1 MKNCVIVIPVLNPDK
16 SFYPYVEKLHEE
28 AFRSI
33 IIINDGSEN
42 NLDYIFNRCSHLQN
56 VTVLKHA
63 VNLGKG
69 RALKT
74 AFNYIL
80 NHEDLKKAEGVITVD
95 ADGQHKLEDVMTL
108 CGSLNE
114 SERKLILGVRSFNEK
129 HVPRKN
135 MLGNTIT
142 RKVFKLLYGK
152 SLKDTQTG
160 LRGLSMDILHY
171 YIDLEGERFNYETN
185 MLIETVSRQF
195 DIEEIPIETVYI
207 DDNSSSHFNK
217 VKDSFEIYLLLFK
230 NFFKFISVSF
240 VSFIIDISLFQLFL
254 FILRFTF
261 SRRQIVAATLLAR
274 TGSSL
279 FNYTVNRS
287 FVFESKQKWNKTI
300 AGYYTLVVAEAL
312 LSGFS
317 VYFIYQMTGF
327 RQVFIKVFVD
337 LVIFLISY
345 RVQKLIVFKD

>member
-1 MKNCVIVIPVLNPDK
+1 MKNCIIVIPVLNPDK
-16 SFYPYVEKLHEE
+16 SFYPYVEKLHKER
-28 AFRSI
+28 FRSI
-33 IIINDGSEN
+33 LIVNDGSEEE
-42 NLDYIFNRCSHLQN
+42 LEYIFNRCKHLEG
-56 VTVLKHA
+56 VKVLKHA

-69 RALKT
+69 RALKS

-80 NHEDLKKAEGVITVD
+80 NNEHLREAEGVITVD

-108 CGSLNE
+108 CGRLSE
-114 SERKLILGVRSFNEK
+114 SERKLVLGVRSFEEK

-142 RKVFKLLYGK
+142 RKVFKLLYGT
-152 SLKDTQTG
+152 SLQDTQTG
-160 LRGLSMDILHY
+160 LRGLSMDILQY

-185 MLIETVSRQF
+185 MLIETVSKRF
-195 DIEEIPIETVYI
+195 DIEEVPIETVYI
-207 DDNSSSHFNK
+207 DDNNSSHFNK

-240 VSFIIDISLFQLFL
+240 ISFIIDISLFQLFL

-274 TGSSL
+274 AGSSL
-279 FNYTVNRS
+279 FNYTMNRS
-287 FVFESKQKWNKTI
+287 FVFESGKKWNKTI
-300 AGYYTLVVAEAL
+300 VGYYTLVVAEAL

-317 VYFIYQMTGF
+317 VYLLYQLTGI
-327 RQVFIKVFVD
+327 RQVVIKVFVD
-337 LVIFLISY
+337 LIIFLISY
-345 RVQKLIVFKD
+345 RVQKLIVFRD

>member
-16 SFYPYVEKLHEE
+16 SFYPYVEKLHQED
-28 AFRSI
+28 FRSI
-33 IIINDGSEN
+33 VIINDGSEQE
-42 NLDYIFNRCSHLQN
+42 LEYIFNRCSYLDN

-69 RALKT
+69 RALKS

-80 NHEDLKKAEGVITVD
+80 NDENLKQAEGVITVD

-114 SERKLILGVRSFNEK
+114 SEKKFVLGVRSFDEK

-152 SLKDTQTG
+152 SLQDTQTG
-160 LRGLSMDILHY
+160 LRGLTMDILQY

-185 MLIETVSRQF
+185 MLIETVSKRF
-195 DIEEIPIETVYI
+195 VIEEVPIETVYI
-207 DDNSSSHFNK
+207 DDNSSSHFDN
-217 VKDSFEIYLLLFK
+217 VKDSFEIYVLLFK

-240 VSFIIDISLFQLFL
+240 ISFIIDISLFQLFL

-261 SRRQIVAATLLAR
+261 SRRQIVTATLLAR
-274 TGSSL
+274 AGSSL

-287 FVFESKQKWNKTI
+287 FVFDSKKKWNKTI
-300 AGYYTLVVAEAL
+300 AGYYTLVVAEAF

-317 VYFIYQMTGF
+317 VYFIYQLTGF
-327 RQVFIKVFVD
+327 RQIFIKVFVD

-345 RVQKLIVFKD
+345 RVQKLIVFRD